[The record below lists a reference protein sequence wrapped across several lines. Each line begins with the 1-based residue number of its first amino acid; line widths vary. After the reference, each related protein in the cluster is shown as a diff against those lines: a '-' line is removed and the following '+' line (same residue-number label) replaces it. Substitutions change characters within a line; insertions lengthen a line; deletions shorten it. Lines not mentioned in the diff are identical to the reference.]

1 MSQHDVVF
9 SLQVERE
16 KAALASSVQDLQE
29 ALAQSKVA
37 LDEHKVKVEQ
47 LSQRLEVLQVCSAT
61 SIPQSGTK
69 SQEQNGNAEPEND
82 DDLEL
87 DAKSAEVL
95 EKRMRAANAELMQLR
110 DELKEAGERCRA
122 LEERHLQEKE
132 RWRAEAQEL
141 ADKIRQCIAA
151 SRHDQER
158 IGQLE
163 LEIGA
168 TRRVATDSECH
179 LSATQEELLAFSEEL
194 ANLYHHVCM
203 CNNLTPRRVTLDY
216 YRDGARGGRRHHHGS
231 FRKQRRSGETL
242 GKGAHGIE
250 LDITTANGDASTNS
264 GSGPS
269 SPTLDFRDPTNVR
282 NLVAVIRCQIKHLQ
296 VNMTR
301 VCNEGSLSATHHCI
315 FLAMPP
321 PLGVCTTA
329 AYTRPKPRA
338 IQSVVVKVHDKMMVY
353 YAQSHKPS
361 SC

>member
-1 MSQHDVVF
+1 MF
-9 SLQVERE
+9 CLSLQVERE

-29 ALAQSKVA
+29 SLAQSKVA

-47 LSQRLEVLQVCSAT
+47 LSQRLEVLQGCST
-61 SIPQSGTK
+61 SSIPQSRTK
-69 SQEQNGNAEPEND
+69 TQEQNGSNELDND

-110 DELKEAGERCRA
+110 DELKEAGERCRS

-163 LEIGA
+163 IEIGA
-168 TRRVATDSECH
+168 TRRVANDSECH

-216 YRDGARGGRRHHHGS
+216 YRDGGRGGRRHHHGS
-231 FRKQRRSGETL
+231 FRKQRKSGEAL
-242 GKGAHGIE
+242 GKGAHSVE
-250 LDITTANGDASTNS
+250 LDITTANGDASTNC

-301 VCNEGSLSATHHCI
+301 VYNGVMSSHTFRISGHIAFFPESHHCGLHTSKAICNTI
-315 FLAMPP
+315 FSL
-321 PLGVCTTA
+321 
-329 AYTRPKPRA
+329 
-338 IQSVVVKVHDKMMVY
+338 Q
-353 YAQSHKPS
+353 
-361 SC
+361 

>member
-1 MSQHDVVF
+1 MNTHQQCKSKLKYRSQFVMCHYVSMIS

-29 ALAQSKVA
+29 SLAQSKVA

-47 LSQRLEVLQVCSAT
+47 LSQRLEVLQGCST
-61 SIPQSGTK
+61 SSIPPSGTK
-69 SQEQNGNAEPEND
+69 TQEQNGNSELDND

-122 LEERHLQEKE
+122 LDERHMQEKE

-216 YRDGARGGRRHHHGS
+216 YRDGARGGRKHHHGS
-231 FRKQRRSGETL
+231 FRKQRRSGEAL
-242 GKGAHGIE
+242 GKGAHGVD
-250 LDITTANGDASTNS
+250 LDITTANGDASANC

-301 VCNEGSLSATHHCI
+301 VRNEVACTQHTLHISCLLSFLSRHHCS
-315 FLAMPP
+315 LHP
-321 PLGVCTTA
+321 
-329 AYTRPKPRA
+329 YKA
-338 IQSVVVKVHDKMMVY
+338 ISNIIV
-353 YAQSHKPS
+353 SLP
-361 SC
+361 

>member
-1 MSQHDVVF
+1 M
-9 SLQVERE
+9 QVERE
-16 KAALASSVQDLQE
+16 KVALTSSVQDLQE
-29 ALAQSKVA
+29 ALAQSKVV

-47 LSQRLEVLQVCSAT
+47 LSQRLEVLQGCST
-61 SIPQSGTK
+61 YSVPQSGTK
-69 SQEQNGNAEPEND
+69 TQEQNGNGEPDEV
-82 DDLEL
+82 DLEL

-141 ADKIRQCIAA
+141 ADKIRQCIAS

-163 LEIGA
+163 IEIGA

-216 YRDGARGGRRHHHGS
+216 YRDGARGGRKHHHGS
-231 FRKQRRSGETL
+231 FRKQRRSGEAM
-242 GKGAHGIE
+242 GKGAHSVD
-250 LDITTANGDASTNS
+250 LDIPTANGDASTNC

-296 VNMTR
+296 VNMISVYR
-301 VCNEGSLSATHHCI
+301 V
-315 FLAMPP
+315 
-321 PLGVCTTA
+321 VCTQHTL
-329 AYTRPKPRA
+329 K
-338 IQSVVVKVHDKMMVY
+338 
-353 YAQSHKPS
+353 
-361 SC
+361 